1 MMSKTTSKILSL
13 VLVLVMAA
21 ALLSACGG
29 GSAGPEGTY
38 RIKSMD
44 YGDTTLDY
52 DTLKSFAALAGV
64 DIDDLFRLEL
74 QSGGKALMI
83 ADGDES
89 EGTFTVNGSTVSIT
103 FDGETVDAQLDGNT
117 LTIEEDGTKMVFE
130 KK

>member
-1 MMSKTTSKILSL
+1 MSKTASKILSL

-29 GSAGPEGTY
+29 SAGPEGTY
-38 RIKSMD
+38 GIKSMD

-74 QSGGKALMI
+74 QAGGKALLI

-89 EGTFTVNGSTVSIT
+89 EGTYTVSGNTVSIT

-117 LTIEEDGTKMVFE
+117 LTMEEDGAKMVFE

>member
-1 MMSKTTSKILSL
+1 MSKTASKILSL

-29 GSAGPEGTY
+29 SAGPEGTY
-38 RIKSMD
+38 GIKSMD
-44 YGDTTLDY
+44 YGDT
-52 DTLKSFAALAGV
+52 TLKSFAALAGV

-74 QSGGKALMI
+74 QAGGKALLI

-89 EGTFTVNGSTVSIT
+89 EGTYTVNGSTVSIT
-103 FDGETVDAQLDGNT
+103 FDGETADAQLDGNT
-117 LTIEEDGTKMVFE
+117 LTMEEDGAKMVFE